1 MYQDAYASV
10 TLKFDLRVS
19 CHLVPQEMFIRRR
32 ADFLQASLDL
42 GHEYARLGKSE
53 RAAQIY
59 ASVRHC
65 ISNSIVPD
73 ELKALYFLR
82 YAELLGAIGN
92 ILKG

>member
-1 MYQDAYASV
+1 MSQDAYASI
-10 TLKFDLRVS
+10 TLKLGPRVS
-19 CHLVPQEMFIRRR
+19 CQLVSRETSIQRGT
-32 ADFLQASLDL
+32 DFLRASLDL

-59 ASVRHC
+59 ASIRHC

-82 YAELLGAIGN
+82 YAELLGTIGN
-92 ILKG
+92 VLKG